1 MADLVNL
8 TIDGVSVSVPK
19 GTLLVEAAKTVKQE
33 IPVYCYHT
41 KLGPAGLCRVCLV
54 EIEGMPKLQIACNTT
69 VSEGMVVKTQTD
81 KADAGRAMVIELLL
95 VNHPLD
101 CPICDKGGECDLQ
114 DFAMAYAR
122 PSSDVADPKVPK
134 PKAVDL
140 GPTIVLDEERCIVCQ
155 RCVRF
160 DEIIAGE
167 KQLVVKDRGA
177 RDIIATATGEPY
189 HHNFTG
195 NVTELCPVGALTSK
209 TYRFKSRPWDLNRV
223 QTRERKSVV

>member
-1 MADLVNL
+1 MSTTAAPQTELVSL
-8 TIDGVSVSVPK
+8 TIDGVPVSVPK

-41 KLGPAGLCRVCLV
+41 KLGPAGLCRICLV
-54 EIEGMPKLQIACNTT
+54 DIEGTPKLQIACNT
-69 VSEGMVVKTQTD
+69 VVADGMVVRTRGERVE
-81 KADAGRAMVIELLL
+81 AARAMVLELFL

-114 DFAMAYAR
+114 DYAMAYAR
-122 PSSDVADPKVPK
+122 GNSDVADPKLAK

-160 DEIIAGE
+160 DDIIAG
-167 KQLVVKDRGA
+167 R
-177 RDIIATATGEPY
+177 TATRRQGPRRSGHYRDRERPSLSPQL
-189 HHNFTG
+189 HG
-195 NVTELCPVGALTSK
+195 KRDGALSG
-209 TYRFKSRPWDLNRV
+209 RRLDVENLSL
-223 QTRERKSVV
+223 